1 MGEQRRYTAFHLERA
16 RERLRAEL
24 PELAARG
31 LRPSW
36 MVWLP
41 RRPRW
46 LLLRRGELV
55 VQFEAVAAP
64 RPGAGLPRI
73 LNPLLYGLREVIG
86 LQREAIDTLEA
97 LAGEPDAP
105 RADER
110 TRLARRA
117 ELERR
122 CRRLE
127 RTTREIELELKR
139 IESWLEH

>member
-1 MGEQRRYTAFHLERA
+1 VGEQRRYTAFGLVRA

-24 PELAARG
+24 PALAARG

-41 RRPRW
+41 RRPGWR
-46 LLLRRGELV
+46 LLRRGELV
-55 VQFEAVAAP
+55 VQFEPVAEP
-64 RPGAGLPRI
+64 RPGTALPRI

-97 LAGEPDAP
+97 LASERGAEHTQEPSH
-105 RADER
+105 DE
-110 TRLARRA
+110 RRA

-139 IESWLEH
+139 IESWLEQ

>member
-1 MGEQRRYTAFHLERA
+1 VGEQRRYTAFGLVRA

-24 PELAARG
+24 PALAARG

-41 RRPRW
+41 RSPRW

-55 VQFEAVAAP
+55 VQFEPVAEP
-64 RPGAGLPRI
+64 RPGAALPRI

-97 LAGEPDAP
+97 LAGARDVEAP
-105 RADER
+105 APAGDH
-110 TRLARRA
+110 RRA

-139 IESWLEH
+139 IESWLEQ